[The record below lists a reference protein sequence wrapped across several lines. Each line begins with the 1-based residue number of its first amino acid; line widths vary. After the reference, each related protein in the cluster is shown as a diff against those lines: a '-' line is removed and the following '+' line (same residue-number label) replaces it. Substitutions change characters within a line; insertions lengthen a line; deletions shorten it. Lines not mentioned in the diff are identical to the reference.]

1 LLTIKLLL
9 RKTTLNKRIIGFEY
23 MVSEPFSYTIATDVP
38 PLYFNKLFDFI
49 YTQYLAPQKQRF
61 ANLFR
66 ETTPTSNRISYVV
79 LDEQGTQ
86 IIKVEV
92 RGKDTVNAIITPL
105 ETDISDTT
113 IKEARQDVLI
123 ATELF
128 EEKARKLTWYFA
140 WREGEEIVPEKVTLH
155 EKSFSR
161 LFLETQVLLTFVFIG
176 LGLVLFFIV
185 LTLYPSAFWAIP
197 ILLIASQFAFV
208 FYSNKIIARS
218 SDWTITKDNPTI
230 HFLEYQ
236 PPIGSLGT
244 LDDYKQIP
252 PERLVELKKEVY
264 EEIKSKR
271 GAIDC
276 REAERIFAKYD
287 VSCRLGSL
295 SAKKINVYELVK
307 KVSDRF
313 GFKVPKIVISN
324 TMVPNAAAS
333 GISPSRGIVLIT
345 TGLLVQL
352 EEPEVVS
359 VLGHEFGHLK
369 GRDPLILF
377 GLLSAEFLFRFYVLL
392 NLFPFIFSPL
402 IFLVYFF
409 AVMTLIFFIAKFFEA
424 RADLTSAIMMGQ
436 PNVMARALEK
446 IGFHRLLF
454 ERVPSFR
461 LQEWVGLDSHP
472 PIYFR
477 VDRLE
482 SLGNSTIKHPLIQ
495 SIRDVLRGFVATLKS

>member
-1 LLTIKLLL
+1 
-9 RKTTLNKRIIGFEY
+9 
-23 MVSEPFSYTIATDVP
+23 MVSAPFSYTIETEVP
-38 PLYFNKLFDFI
+38 SIYFEKLFDFI
-49 YTQYLAPQKQRF
+49 YTQYLVPQKQRF
-61 ANLFR
+61 TNLSR
-66 ETTPTSNRISYVV
+66 ETTPTSNKIEYVV
-79 LDEQGTQ
+79 LDAQGRQ
-86 IIKVEV
+86 IIKVDV
-92 RGKDTVNAIITPL
+92 TGTDTVNATITPL
-105 ETDISDTT
+105 EMDISEAT

-140 WREGEEIVPEKVTLH
+140 WREGAQIVPEKVTLH
-155 EKSFSR
+155 EKSFNR

-176 LGLVLFFIV
+176 LGMVLFLVV
-185 LTLYPSAFWAIP
+185 LTFYPSYFGVVP
-197 ILLIASQFAFV
+197 IILIASQFVFV

-218 SDWTITKDNPTI
+218 GDWSITKENPTI
-230 HFLEYQ
+230 HFMEYQ

-252 PERLVELKKEVY
+252 PEQLAALKKEVY
-264 EEIKSKR
+264 EEIIAKH
-271 GAIDC
+271 GVIDC
-276 REAERIFAKYD
+276 QEAEKIFAKYN

-307 KVSDRF
+307 KVADRF
-313 GFKVPKIVISN
+313 GYKVPKIVISN

-333 GISPSRGIVLIT
+333 GPSPSRGIVLIT

-392 NLFPFIFSPL
+392 GLFPFIFSSL
-402 IFLVYFF
+402 LFFVYFF
-409 AVMTLIFFIAKFFEA
+409 AIMTVIFFIAKFFEA
-424 RADLTSAIMMGQ
+424 RADLTSAIVMGQ
-436 PNVMARALEK
+436 PKVMARSLEK

-454 ERVPSFR
+454 ERTPSFR
-461 LQEWVGLDSHP
+461 LQEWVGMDSHP

-482 SLGNSTIKHPLIQ
+482 SLGDATIKHPLIQ
-495 SIRDVLRGFVATLKS
+495 SIKDVVRGFVATLKS

>member
-1 LLTIKLLL
+1 
-9 RKTTLNKRIIGFEY
+9 
-23 MVSEPFSYTIATDVP
+23 MSSPFTYTIETEVP
-38 PLYFNKLFDFI
+38 SMYFEKLFDFI
-49 YTQYLAPQKQRF
+49 YTQYLVPQKQRF
-61 ANLFR
+61 ANLSR
-66 ETTPTSNRISYVV
+66 ETTPTSNKISYVV
-79 LDEQGTQ
+79 IDAQGKQ
-86 IIKVEV
+86 IIKVEIT
-92 RGKDTVNAIITPL
+92 GTETVNAVITPL
-105 ETDISDTT
+105 ESNVSDAT

-128 EEKARKLTWYFA
+128 EEKARKVTWYFA
-140 WREGEEIVPEKVTLH
+140 WREGEKIVPEKVTLH
-155 EKSFSR
+155 EKSFNR

-176 LGLVLFFIV
+176 LGLGLFVVV
-185 LTLYPSAFWAIP
+185 LTFYPSYFWAVP
-197 ILLIASQFAFV
+197 IILIASQFVFV

-230 HFLEYQ
+230 TFLEYQ

-244 LDDYKQIP
+244 LDDYKQIA
-252 PERLVELKKEVY
+252 PEQLVALKKEVY
-264 EEIKSKR
+264 EEIIAR
-271 GAIDC
+271 HGTIDC
-276 REAERIFAKYD
+276 QEAEKIFAKYS
-287 VSCRLGSL
+287 VSCRMGSL
-295 SAKKINVYELVK
+295 TTKKINVYETVK
-307 KVSDRF
+307 KVADRF
-313 GFKVPKIVISN
+313 GYKVPKIVVSN

-333 GISPSRGIVLIT
+333 GPSPSRGIVLIT

-392 NLFPFIFSPL
+392 ALFPFIFTS
-402 IFLVYFF
+402 FLFFVYFF

-436 PNVMARALEK
+436 PKVMARSLEK

-454 ERVPSFR
+454 ERAPSFR
-461 LQEWVGLDSHP
+461 LQEWVGLDAHP

-482 SLGNSTIKHPLIQ
+482 KLGDEKIKSPLVQ
-495 SIRDVLRGFVATLKS
+495 SIKDVFRGFFATLKS

>member
-1 LLTIKLLL
+1 
-9 RKTTLNKRIIGFEY
+9 
-23 MVSEPFSYTIATDVP
+23 VSAPISYKIETDVP
-38 PLYFNKLFDFI
+38 SIYFEKLFDFI

-61 ANLFR
+61 ASLSK
-66 ETTPTSNRISYVV
+66 ETTQISNKISYVV
-79 LDEQGTQ
+79 LDIQGRQ
-86 IIKVEV
+86 ILKVEV
-92 RGKDTVNAIITPL
+92 TGTDSINLVITPKEL
-105 ETDISDTT
+105 AVPQVTLN
-113 IKEARQDVLI
+113 EARQDIII

-128 EEKARKLTWYFA
+128 QEKARKVTWYFA
-140 WREGEEIVPEKVTLH
+140 WREGEKIVPEKVTLH
-155 EKSFSR
+155 EKSFNR

-176 LGLVLFFIV
+176 LGLGLFVIV
-185 LTLYPSAFWAIP
+185 LTFYPAYFWSVP
-197 ILLIASQFAFV
+197 IILIVSQFVFV

-218 SDWTITKDNPTI
+218 GDWAITKDNPVI
-230 HFLEYQ
+230 NFLEYQ

-252 PERLVELKKEVY
+252 PEQLVTLKKEVY
-264 EEIKSKR
+264 EEIITKH

-276 REAERIFAKYD
+276 QEAEKIFTKYN

-307 KVSDRF
+307 KVADRF
-313 GFKVPKIVISN
+313 GYKVPKIVISN

-333 GISPSRGIVLIT
+333 GPSPSRGIVLIT

-359 VLGHEFGHLK
+359 VLGHEFGHLR

-392 NLFPFIFSPL
+392 TLLPFIFTSL
-402 IFLVYFF
+402 LFFVYFF

-424 RADLTSAIMMGQ
+424 RADLTSAIMMGH
-436 PNVMARALEK
+436 PKVMARSLEK

-454 ERVPSFR
+454 ERTPSFR

-482 SLGNSTIKHPLIQ
+482 KLGDEKVKYPLLQ
-495 SIRDVLRGFVATLKS
+495 SIKDVIKGFLATLKS

>member
-1 LLTIKLLL
+1 
-9 RKTTLNKRIIGFEY
+9 
-23 MVSEPFSYTIATDVP
+23 MVSAPVSYTIATEVP
-38 PLYFNKLFDFI
+38 SIYFDKLFDFI
-49 YTQYLAPQKQRF
+49 YSQYLVPQKQRF
-61 ANLFR
+61 SSLSK
-66 ETTPTSNRISYVV
+66 ETTRASNKISYAI
-79 LDEQGTQ
+79 LDTQGRQ

-92 RGKDTVNAIITPL
+92 TGTETVNATITSL
-105 ETDISDTT
+105 ETDIPEAAIT
-113 IKEARQDVLI
+113 EARQDVLI

-140 WREGEEIVPEKVTLH
+140 WREGEEIVPEKVKLH
-155 EKSFSR
+155 EKSFNR

-176 LGLVLFFIV
+176 LGLFLFVVV
-185 LTLYPSAFWAIP
+185 LTFYPAYFWVVP
-197 ILLIASQFAFV
+197 IILIASQFVFV

-218 SDWTITKDNPTI
+218 GDWTITKDNPII

-236 PPIGSLGT
+236 PPVGSLGT
-244 LDDYKQIP
+244 LDDYKQIS
-252 PERLVELKKEVY
+252 PEQLAALKKEVY
-264 EEIKSKR
+264 EEIIAKH

-276 REAERIFAKYD
+276 QEAEKIFSKYN

-295 SAKKINVYELVK
+295 SAKKINVYEMVK
-307 KVSDRF
+307 KVADRF
-313 GFKVPKIVISN
+313 GYKVPKIVISN

-333 GISPSRGIVLIT
+333 GPSPSRGIVLIT

-352 EEPEVVS
+352 DEPEVVS

-392 NLFPFIFSPL
+392 ALFPFIFTSL
-402 IFLVYFF
+402 LFFVYFF

-436 PNVMARALEK
+436 PKVMAKSLEK

-454 ERVPSFR
+454 ERTSSFR

-482 SLGNSTIKHPLIQ
+482 KLGDEEIKHPLVQ
-495 SIRDVLRGFVATLKS
+495 SIKDVFRGFAATLKG

>member
-1 LLTIKLLL
+1 
-9 RKTTLNKRIIGFEY
+9 
-23 MVSEPFSYTIATDVP
+23 MVSAPISYTIETEVP
-38 PLYFNKLFDFI
+38 SIYFEKLFDFI
-49 YTQYLAPQKQRF
+49 YTQYLVPQKQRF
-61 ANLFR
+61 TNLSR
-66 ETTPTSNRISYVV
+66 ETSPTSNRISYFV
-79 LDEQGTQ
+79 LDTQGRQ

-92 RGKDTVNAIITPL
+92 RGTDTVNATITPL
-105 ETDISDTT
+105 ETDVSDA
-113 IKEARQDVLI
+113 IVKEARQDVLI

-140 WREGEEIVPEKVTLH
+140 WREGEEIVPEKVKLH
-155 EKSFSR
+155 EKSFNR

-176 LGLVLFFIV
+176 LGLVLFLVV
-185 LTLYPSAFWAIP
+185 LTFYPSYFWLVP

-252 PERLVELKKEVY
+252 PEQLVALKKEVY
-264 EEIKSKR
+264 EEIIAKH
-271 GAIDC
+271 GAVDC
-276 REAERIFAKYD
+276 QEAEKIFAKYN

-307 KVSDRF
+307 KVADRF
-313 GFKVPKIVISN
+313 GYKVPKIVISN

-333 GISPSRGIVLIT
+333 GPSPSRGIVLIT

-352 EEPEVVS
+352 EEPEVIS

-392 NLFPFIFSPL
+392 ALFPVIFSS
-402 IFLVYFF
+402 FLFFIYFF

-436 PNVMARALEK
+436 PKVMARALEK

-454 ERVPSFR
+454 ERTPSFR

-482 SLGNSTIKHPLIQ
+482 SLGETTIEHPLIQ
-495 SIRDVLRGFVATLKS
+495 SIRDVVKGFVATLKG